1 MEVVSGWKASD
12 SLWVNI
18 FMVIFMVILYA
29 IMSGEE
35 EEMRLE

>member
-18 FMVIFMVILYA
+18 FMVILYA